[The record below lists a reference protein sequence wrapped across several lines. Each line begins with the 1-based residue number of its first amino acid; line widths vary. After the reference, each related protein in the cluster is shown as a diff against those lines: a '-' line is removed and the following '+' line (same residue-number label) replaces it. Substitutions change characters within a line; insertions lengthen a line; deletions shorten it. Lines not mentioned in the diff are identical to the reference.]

1 MVSSE
6 RKMCLA
12 VNIKNLCD
20 QEIWV
25 SLLAGQFR
33 SSTLDSDLN
42 LYDQLALTANQRL
55 IRVIVFQYACTIS
68 KIYIQ
73 ILKTQQFKIEFEYV
87 GGKMIRFD
95 CRSPDQFQ

>member
-1 MVSSE
+1 MVSSD

-25 SLLAGQFR
+25 SLLAGQFQ

-42 LYDQLALTANQRL
+42 LYDQLALTANQHPFNMH
-55 IRVIVFQYACTIS
+55 VQFQKFTY
-68 KIYIQ
+68 K
-73 ILKTQQFKIEFEYV
+73 ILKTQQIKIEFEYV
-87 GGKMIRFD
+87 GG
-95 CRSPDQFQ
+95 